1 MVKNHLISLLLIAAI
16 LYTVT
21 ACTTHDT
28 AGVKFAFL
36 TDVHVAPGAQSHENF
51 KKVIQEIN
59 SSDLDF
65 VVITGDISNSGSNDE
80 LMTVK
85 QELNELNIPYH
96 IIPGNHETNWSESA
110 GQKFVEIWGND
121 RFIIEWKNYLLIG
134 FSTGPYMKMGDGHIK
149 QEDLQWLKTEL
160 ASRDLSQTTLLSFA
174 HYPLAD
180 GLDNWFEATDIL
192 NAYDC
197 KAAFCGHGHQLK
209 LHNFDGI
216 PGIMGRSLVLRNSE
230 VPGYNI
236 VEIKNDSLLVY
247 EKIISEPLNEA
258 TIAFSLDK
266 PEEINDL
273 PVSPRPD
280 FSVNNQYP
288 SVKESFSWKDTASIF
303 TGICLVGDS
312 MFIYGNSLGWLKA
325 IHHKNNEEVWQT
337 KFNGSIY
344 STPAIDHNI
353 VVFGAIDGYIYG
365 LNPQTGETIWKVLV
379 GTPVL
384 ASPLIHGNKV
394 FIGGGSSAFYSIDIT
409 TGQINWQFND
419 IDGLI
424 QAKATLQDDYLVFG
438 AWDRHLYCLSAST
451 GELLW
456 KWNNDRP
463 NLLLSPGNVV
473 PAISHQKVFLV
484 APDRHMT
491 ALHLKTGQQVWRTN
505 KHQVRESMAIS
516 PDGHEVFA
524 KLMNDSIVSVSTQ
537 SNQFKTNWVVDAGI
551 AYDHNPCPPLVTNN
565 LVIGA
570 TKNGFITSIN
580 RSDQSIAWQHKTG
593 NSAINALQMDTNN
606 TIWISSMEGKILQL
620 RHAQE

>member
-1 MVKNHLISLLLIAAI
+1 MIKNNIISLVLFTTFLFTI
-16 LYTVT
+16 T
-21 ACTTHDT
+21 ACRTQEKTDL
-28 AGVKFAFL
+28 KFAFL
-36 TDVHVAPGAQSHENF
+36 TDVHVAPGAQSQENF

-85 QELNELNIPYH
+85 HELDELTIPYH

-121 RFIIEWKNYLLIG
+121 RFIIEWKDYLLIG

-160 ASRDLSQTTLLSFA
+160 AGRDLSQKTLFSFA

-192 NAYDC
+192 KANDC

-209 LHNFDGI
+209 LQNFYGI

-230 VPGYNI
+230 IPGYNI
-236 VEIKNDSLLVY
+236 VEIRNDSLLVY
-247 EKIISEPLNEA
+247 EKIINEPLDEA

-266 PEEINDL
+266 PEVIKDL
-273 PVSPRPD
+273 PVSSRPD
-280 FSVNNQYP
+280 FSVNNKYP
-288 SVKESFSWKDTASIF
+288 TIKETFSLKDTASIF
-303 TGICLVGDS
+303 TGLCLVGDS
-312 MFIYGNSLGWLKA
+312 MLIYGNSLGWLKA

-337 KFNGSIY
+337 KFNGAIY
-344 STPAIDHNI
+344 STPAIDQNI
-353 VVFGAIDGYIYG
+353 LVFGAIDGHIYG
-365 LNPQTGETIWKVLV
+365 LNAQTGETIWKVLV

-384 ASPLIHGNKV
+384 ASPVIHGNNV
-394 FIGGGSSAFYSIDIT
+394 YIGGGSSAFYSINIT
-409 TGQINWQFND
+409 TGQINWQYKD
-419 IDGLI
+419 IEGLI
-424 QAKATLQDDYLVFG
+424 QAKATLEDNYLVFG

-463 NLLLSPGNVV
+463 NLLFSPGNVV

-484 APDRHMT
+484 APDRYMT

-505 KHQVRESMAIS
+505 KHQVRESLAIS
-516 PDGHEVFA
+516 PDGNEVFA
-524 KLMNDSIVSVSTQ
+524 KLMNDSIVSVSTL

-551 AYDHNPCPPLVTNN
+551 AYDHNPCPPLVTNT

-570 TKNGFITSIN
+570 TKNGFVTSIN
-580 RSDQSIAWQHKTG
+580 RSDQSIAWQHKAG
-593 NSAINALQMDTNN
+593 NSSINSLQMDTNN
-606 TIWISSMEGKILQL
+606 NLWISSMEGKIIQL
-620 RHAQE
+620 RYSEE